1 MSNVTSL
8 VPVGAQIALTELI
21 AALGTENNPAQW
33 MIFMQAVTKHLPEVL
48 SSGRPTKEAIQRC
61 AIGQLGFNSWAEM
74 IESPNGLNWNIS
86 GWKAYRRSWSIV
98 ENNEWLL
105 NEKYSCSELNQLSIN
120 FKKSGIE
127 FPKSPEELKNLLEI
141 QIAQKKEKALEQ
153 TSALK
158 ENIESLSS
166 ENKNLVS
173 ETTNL
178 KGQIQALENALNQAH
193 QKLINQ
199 SQLMGQVHL
208 LKDQLKTA
216 QDLNQKLNSVLSKYQ
231 NHSRLDYLKAFLR
244 GDLK

>member
-105 NEKYSCSELNQLSIN
+105 NEKYSCSELYQLSIT
-120 FKKSGIE
+120 FKKTGNE
-127 FPKSPEELKNLLEI
+127 FS
-141 QIAQKKEKALEQ
+141 
-153 TSALK
+153 
-158 ENIESLSS
+158 
-166 ENKNLVS
+166 
-173 ETTNL
+173 
-178 KGQIQALENALNQAH
+178 
-193 QKLINQ
+193 
-199 SQLMGQVHL
+199 
-208 LKDQLKTA
+208 KTP
-216 QDLNQKLNSVLSKYQ
+216 
-231 NHSRLDYLKAFLR
+231 
-244 GDLK
+244 